1 MTMSGRKSL
10 LMVALVA
17 LVVTWGAMSLLP
29 TATAAPGEETTRND
43 VVYACSCGPE
53 CACNT
58 VKVEPGNCNCGKP
71 LAWGHVVKVEG
82 DVALVCACAEGCTC
96 SIDKADPTKCGCGK
110 VLRRVSLKGTG
121 LYFCNCAGSCTCN
134 HLSAKPGKCGCGM
147 ELKKSG

>member
-1 MTMSGRKSL
+1 
-10 LMVALVA
+10 
-17 LVVTWGAMSLLP
+17 
-29 TATAAPGEETTRND
+29 
-43 VVYACSCGPE
+43 
-53 CACNT
+53 